1 MNPTIQAFC
10 QLKFESYDQ
19 VERLK
24 LEQAAFKKQKEA
36 LHHAM
41 VAEMQGAPVSKLQVS
56 PTGDVDGSG
65 DTLQVS
71 LQKYYTSES
80 VLKEEVLR
88 KAGIDWAELFN
99 AQRPLEERVDHAFLA
114 IQKARKTSKPL
125 VKVDQCGSTNRG
137 KLGYVDPA
145 KPLQRLVVEYAQ
157 LTARLRGI
165 KERLHTLEQTD
176 EMKRCEKA
184 ALEHLDGIRSKQKL
198 FTIKGAEWAVKKS
211 ELTRTKPPTV
221 GQLRQC
227 IAEACTAPGVDRA
240 TFFAHLIRLLRA
252 ANEPTIVTTVSFVRK
267 VPKAIAR
274 PAGAAGAGGAAGA
287 AGAAGAGG
295 AGRVDT
301 GPARRSSSSSSPPS
315 PSSSA
320 SFSSASSGSSS
331 SAAASYSGSAS
342 AYRART
348 SPSSSSSSSSSA
360 GRATDPSD
368 GKRARR

>member
-1 MNPTIQAFC
+1 MNPSIQAFC

-36 LHHAM
+36 LHQAM

-88 KAGIDWAELFN
+88 KAGIDWGELFN
-99 AQRPLEERVDHAFLA
+99 AQRPLEERVEHAFQA

-157 LTARLRGI
+157 LTARIRSI

-176 EMKRCEKA
+176 EVKRCEKA

-227 IAEACTAPGVDRA
+227 IADACNLPGVDRA
-240 TFFAHLIRLLRA
+240 TFFAHLVRLLRA

-267 VPKAIAR
+267 VPKAIAK
-274 PAGAAGAGGAAGA
+274 PVGAGGG
-287 AGAAGAGG
+287 
-295 AGRVDT
+295 GRVDT
-301 GPARRSSSSSSPPS
+301 GPARRSSSSS
-315 PSSSA
+315 
-320 SFSSASSGSSS
+320 
-331 SAAASYSGSAS
+331 
-342 AYRART
+342 
-348 SPSSSSSSSSSA
+348 
-360 GRATDPSD
+360 
-368 GKRARR
+368 